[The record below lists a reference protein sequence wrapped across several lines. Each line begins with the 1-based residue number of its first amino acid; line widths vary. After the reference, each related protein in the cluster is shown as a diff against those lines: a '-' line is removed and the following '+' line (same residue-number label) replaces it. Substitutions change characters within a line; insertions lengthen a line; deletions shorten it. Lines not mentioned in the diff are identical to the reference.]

1 MAGNGKVGNLFFGIN
16 LDSKEFKKGMR
27 QVKKNMK
34 QFQKD
39 MKNGFADVAKGATV
53 LTGAVAGLTTGA
65 FLLTKSVSELVNA
78 QNILAESLGSTQAE
92 IAGFELAADTMGVS
106 YDMLIDKMREF
117 GGVDEFK
124 KLADDVMNAG
134 DATAQ
139 LAKAQEIFGNE
150 GLKLLPILQQ
160 GSQGLNDYVTEAR
173 KLGLALS
180 PSELNKTLGFWAEY
194 EKAMQ
199 RVSGLTRQLGVIFSD
214 SFTDMTKKLGDLIE
228 NNLPKI
234 LAFVEV
240 SWGAFRTWFEN
251 MIMGVEMLIDGF
263 GALTSSVS
271 EEFSA
276 IELIVIGLTH
286 PFETVLYG
294 LAKFAEKIISI
305 ISSPFRSFGSLM
317 LKSMQGWLVVLE
329 KVLDATADLFTVL
342 GDDEKALELIGDSDN
357 LAKLRKGFKEFEK
370 DLDSSNITGAFDG
383 LIAPEFQENFLK
395 EINETAKKAKS
406 DLSKSFKGF
415 SEKFSIDTGEG
426 KDKAG
431 DSDTE
436 SKISG
441 MATLAVAGSIEA
453 FKLEN
458 QTENQILDV
467 NKQQLRELKNMTRQQ
482 QLQVAGFTS

>member
-27 QVKKNMK
+27 QVKRNMK

-39 MKNGFADVAKGATV
+39 MKNGFATVAKGATA
-53 LTGAVAGLTTGA
+53 LTAGITGLTAGA
-65 FLLTKSVSELVNA
+65 FALAKQTSELVNS

-92 IAGFELAADTMGVS
+92 IAGLELAADTMGVS

-180 PSELNKTLGFWAEY
+180 PDQVDQMTGAWGQY

-199 RVSGLTRQLGVIFSD
+199 KITGATRQLGLIFAETFGEFSK
-214 SFTDMTKKLGDLIE
+214 MIGDLISD
-228 NNLPKI
+228 NLPS
-234 LAFVEV
+234 LVAGVTV
-240 SWGAFRTWFEN
+240 VWGAFKVWFEN
-251 MIMGVEMLIDGF
+251 MIMGIEYLVDMF
-263 GALTSSVS
+263 GVLTDNVAK
-271 EEFSA
+271 EFSA
-276 IELIVIGLTH
+276 IELLVIALSH
-286 PFETVLYG
+286 PFETVLFG
-294 LAKFAEKIISI
+294 LVKFSEKLLSVISL
-305 ISSPFRSFGSLM
+305 PFRQFGSIL

-329 KVLDATADLFTVL
+329 KILDATADMFMVL
-342 GDDEKALELIGDSDN
+342 GDEDKALELIADSDN
-357 LAKLRKGFKEFEK
+357 LAKLRDGFKEFEK
-370 DLDSSNITGAFDG
+370 DLDKSNITGAFDG
-383 LIAPEFQENFLK
+383 LIMPEFQDDFLSM
-395 EINETAKKAKS
+395 IDVTARKAREKF
-406 DLSKSFKGF
+406 DASFKGF
-415 SEKFSIDTGEG
+415 GNKFTVDSDGAQTG
-426 KDKAG
+426 K
-431 DSDTE
+431 SDTE
-436 SKISG
+436 AKISG

-458 QTENQILDV
+458 QTDNMILDV
-467 NKQQLRELKNMTRQQ
+467 NKKQLTELKRMSRQQ
-482 QLQVAGFTS
+482 QLQFAGFTN